1 MRVPLGLTATA
12 SGLLPTAIGGP
23 ITVFVAVLM
32 TEMLLLF
39 VLVT

>member
-12 SGLLPTAIGGP
+12 SGLLPTAIGGL